1 MGFVNQAE
9 AARSYSI
16 PRKDWLVLCNLALFG
31 LITAVCPTV
40 RAFYHFEINYVDGW
54 NVYNAL
60 KVAEHIP
67 LYGAKYAWTTVNYPA
82 LSFYIVA
89 YLSRFTHGYLLAGR
103 LLSLFS
109 LGISCVL
116 IGLIIRKLTSD
127 FGAAFFGGFFCVTL
141 FCTVATRYVGMA
153 DPQMFAQV
161 FFLSGLLL
169 YVAAPPTLG
178 RLALIAVLFIVGG
191 NIKHNLLEFPLAVLI
206 DLCIASRRKATAFAL
221 FSAVLLCASIALNIK
236 YGGPYFI
243 ANLLSPREY
252 SVFGGII
259 DFLANY
265 WPILLPFV
273 ASCIWVKKNWR
284 DGTRQLICIFFIVS
298 LLLDVSAAGG
308 VGVSINAY
316 FGNFL
321 ASSIIMGM
329 ILHDAWQSS
338 AIFFISNPLWR
349 RRVPVILFASLSLPF
364 ALSGYFLFWDG
375 LKKMP
380 EQQKKF
386 DEETS
391 FLRAQPSPVI
401 CESLLRCYYA
411 GKTQVFEPFNSTR
424 LVRFHKLDSAEIVQN
439 IATHQYG
446 AIQLD
451 GRVES
456 FERPNERF
464 PSDVLDAIRQD
475 YVISVDDPGCAIY
488 IPKNRR

>member
-82 LSFYIVA
+82 HSFYIVA

-127 FGAAFFGGFFCVTL
+127 FGE
-141 FCTVATRYVGMA
+141 
-153 DPQMFAQV
+153 V

-191 NIKHNLLEFPLAVLI
+191 NIKHNLLEFPLAVFI